1 MLILLSND
9 TFAQR
14 LIIKNMSNTL
24 PTPKI
29 LLVDD
34 DPDIIEL
41 LEYNLTKEGFDTA
54 SATDGLQALEVAKK
68 FKPDLILLDV
78 MMPKMDGIETARQ
91 LRLLSEF
98 KDTYILFLTARA
110 EEYTEV
116 AAFDVGADDYVV
128 KPIKPRA
135 LLSRLKALLRRDSQ
149 QSEAEDKLE
158 IGSLFINR
166 VNYTVLN
173 DGKSLVMPK
182 KEFELLSF
190 LAHHPNKVFSRDE
203 LLEKVWGSDV
213 YVVERTVDVH
223 IRKLREKIPEYYI
236 KTLKGVGYMFS
247 VDS

>member
-14 LIIKNMSNTL
+14 LIIKYMSNTL

>member
-1 MLILLSND
+1 
-9 TFAQR
+9 
-14 LIIKNMSNTL
+14 
-24 PTPKI
+24 
-29 LLVDD
+29 
-34 DPDIIEL
+34 
-41 LEYNLTKEGFDTA
+41 
-54 SATDGLQALEVAKK
+54 
-68 FKPDLILLDV
+68 
-78 MMPKMDGIETARQ
+78 
-91 LRLLSEF
+91 
-98 KDTYILFLTARA
+98 
-110 EEYTEV
+110 
-116 AAFDVGADDYVV
+116 VGADDYVV

-247 VDS
+247 VDA

>member
-1 MLILLSND
+1 MIN
-9 TFAQR
+9 F
-14 LIIKNMSNTL
+14 NMANAL

-41 LEYNLTKEGFDTA
+41 LEYNLNKEGFETA
-54 SATDGLQALEVAKK
+54 SANDGLQALEVAKD

-78 MMPKMDGIETARQ
+78 MMPRQDGIETARQ
-91 LRLLSEF
+91 IRQIPEF

-116 AAFDVGADDYVV
+116 AAFDVGADDYIV

-135 LLSRLKALLRRDSQ
+135 LVSRIKAILRRDTQ
-149 QSEAEDKLE
+149 QVESDSLIE
-158 IGSLFINR
+158 IGLLTINR
-166 VNYTVLN
+166 TNYSVIN
-173 DGKSLVMPK
+173 NGNPLVMPK
-182 KEFELLSF
+182 KEFELLYF
-190 LAHHPNKVFSRDE
+190 LAKHPNKVFNRDE
-203 LLEKVWGSDV
+203 LLEKVWGVDV

-223 IRKLREKIPEYYI
+223 IRKLREKIPEHYI

-247 VDS
+247 IEE